1 MTGTAADF
9 TTIGLVFVLG
19 GFFFTCL
26 LIRQMGWFLPW
37 IIYGLSCLL
46 LVLRRVV
53 TIQLLQGH
61 EELRFLNEITI
72 PTVNS
77 ILIFLVPFVM
87 WLLLRRT
94 PPRG

>member
-9 TTIGLVFVLG
+9 TTVGLIFVLG

-37 IIYGLSCLL
+37 IIYGLLCLL
-46 LVLRRVV
+46 IVLRRVV
-53 TIQLLQGH
+53 TLQLLQGH
-61 EELRFLNEITI
+61 EELRFMNEITI
-72 PTVNS
+72 PFVNS
-77 ILIFLVPFVM
+77 ILMFLVPFVM